1 MIESIKQQAGLERDL
16 CGGAGEQG
24 QVFRVGSRRKTM
36 AENSKPVELGALAID
51 CTSMAP
57 FVQDLVPGALV
68 GMRSR
73 QPGYDD
79 VLNEITSNQP
89 TLGGRAGVTDEDI
102 QAFLLANERIAM
114 IDAQLPAARK
124 LVELLEETR
133 GKLDDQCQRQVSA
146 VAVSVESRAK
156 AYGDDELLARYE
168 KTRAYRSA
176 IGLKAARTRRKN
188 AAGDTTASD
197 LAGTTTASDLA
208 GTTETAR
215 A

>member
-1 MIESIKQQAGLERDL
+1 
-16 CGGAGEQG
+16 
-24 QVFRVGSRRKTM
+24 M
-36 AENSKPVELGALAID
+36 AENNKPVELGALAID
-51 CTSMAP
+51 CTSMAS

-73 QPGYDD
+73 QPGYED
-79 VLNEITSNQP
+79 VVNEIISNQP
-89 TLGGRAGVTDEDI
+89 TLGGKAGVTDEDI

-146 VAVSVESRAK
+146 IALSAESRAK
-156 AYGDDELLARYE
+156 AYGDDELLAKYE

-176 IGLKAARTRRKN
+176 IALKAVKTRRKN
-188 AAGDTTASD
+188 AAE
-197 LAGTTTASDLA
+197 TTTAPELA
-208 GTTETAR
+208 ETTETTETTETAR